1 MFHILQA
8 DLHNPVHADALLV
21 LLDHY
26 ARDPMGGGRALS
38 AYVQANL
45 IEELRK
51 RKNAVS
57 VLAFA
62 GERAVGLVNC
72 FEGFSTFQARPL
84 LNIHDVVVHKDY
96 RGQGVSGLML
106 QKVAELARQ
115 RNCCKLTL
123 EVLQNNPA
131 AQAAY
136 RKAGFQA
143 YQLDPQMGQALF
155 WEKKL

>member
-1 MFHILQA
+1 MLRSTRAASPQGEASEQTQVTSDRPA
-8 DLHNPVHADALLV
+8 DPHFRLTQKARLEFRRVLDYAPAVPQQFNQHLGDAEKT
-21 LLDHY
+21 
-26 ARDPMGGGRALS
+26 AMR
-38 AYVQANL
+38 
-45 IEELRK
+45 E
-51 RKNAVS
+51 
-57 VLAFA
+57 
-62 GERAVGLVNC
+62 VNC